1 VQPAPNLSTRSLRLV
16 GNAVSAL
23 LLGSA
28 VLTGCSYPAIA
39 GGPNPLAGSGSS
51 DPVAAPAQ
59 STTVDP
65 PSPPVVPPAV
75 ALPAPAAVLPQP
87 EPATTCA
94 DNDYRNAAGD
104 CVDRPAPVVAPFD
117 AASPPVSSSGGS
129 RAAVDLSALAARV
142 DPGLVDITT
151 RLGHQNG
158 GVAGTGIVLSSSG
171 EVLTNNHVISGGTS
185 IDVTDVG
192 NGQTYPAT
200 VVGYDRSHD
209 IAVLQ
214 LRNASGLQ
222 AASIGDSSSVAVGD
236 GIAAIGN
243 AGGRGGTPSIVA
255 GTVLA
260 LDQAITVSDDITGSA
275 EQLAGLIR
283 VAADLQPGDSGGP
296 LVNIAGQ
303 VVGIDTAAA
312 TGTHSSS
319 AEGFAIPI
327 NDAMAI
333 SKQIEAG
340 TAAPS
345 VHIGPTG
352 ALGIAVGAP
361 ATHSAVPGALV
372 TGVSP
377 GSPSGQSGLAA
388 GDVIVS
394 LDATAVDSPTTV
406 ITLLIGHHPGDL
418 VPLAWVDPSGHQ
430 HDATVSLAVGP
441 PT

>member
-1 VQPAPNLSTRSLRLV
+1 M
-16 GNAVSAL
+16 
-23 LLGSA
+23 
-28 VLTGCSYPAIA
+28 
-39 GGPNPLAGSGSS
+39 
-51 DPVAAPAQ
+51 
-59 STTVDP
+59 
-65 PSPPVVPPAV
+65 
-75 ALPAPAAVLPQP
+75 
-87 EPATTCA
+87 
-94 DNDYRNAAGD
+94 
-104 CVDRPAPVVAPFD
+104 
-117 AASPPVSSSGGS
+117 
-129 RAAVDLSALAARV
+129 DLSALAAKV

-158 GVAGTGIVLSSSG
+158 GVAGTGIVLTSSG

-214 LRNASGLQ
+214 LQNASGLQ
-222 AASIGDSSSVAVGD
+222 TASIGDSSSVAVGD

-296 LVNIAGQ
+296 MVNTAGQ

-312 TGTHSSS
+312 TGTHSSG

-340 TAAPS
+340 TASPS

-361 ATHSAVPGALV
+361 TTHSAIPGALV

-377 GSPSGQSGLAA
+377 GSPSGQSGLVA

-394 LDATAVDSPTTV
+394 LDATAVDSPTTM

-418 VPLAWVDPSGHQ
+418 VLLAWVDPSGHQ

>member
-1 VQPAPNLSTRSLRLV
+1 M
-16 GNAVSAL
+16 
-23 LLGSA
+23 
-28 VLTGCSYPAIA
+28 
-39 GGPNPLAGSGSS
+39 
-51 DPVAAPAQ
+51 
-59 STTVDP
+59 
-65 PSPPVVPPAV
+65 
-75 ALPAPAAVLPQP
+75 
-87 EPATTCA
+87 
-94 DNDYRNAAGD
+94 
-104 CVDRPAPVVAPFD
+104 
-117 AASPPVSSSGGS
+117 
-129 RAAVDLSALAARV
+129 DLSALAAKV

-158 GVAGTGIVLSSSG
+158 GVAGTGMVLSSSG

-185 IDVTDVG
+185 IEVTDVG

-209 IAVLQ
+209 VAVLQ
-214 LRNASGLQ
+214 LQNASGLQ
-222 AASIGDSSSVAVGD
+222 TASIGDSSSVAVGD
-236 GIAAIGN
+236 GVAAIGN

-296 LVNIAGQ
+296 LVNTAGQ

-312 TGTHSSS
+312 SGTHSS
-319 AEGFAIPI
+319 ATEGFAIPI

-340 TAAPS
+340 TASPG

-352 ALGIAVGAP
+352 ALGIVVGAP
-361 ATHSAVPGALV
+361 TTHSAVPGAYV

-394 LDATAVDSPTTV
+394 LDATAVDSPTTM

-418 VPLAWVDPSGHQ
+418 VPLTWVDPSGHQ